1 MQHCVHAATIA
12 REQKYTIVMR
22 FLSLARLLR
31 LPNVFTAF
39 ADIGLGLCATAA
51 LSPGTV
57 DDTFWWKAALLLLS
71 SGCLYSAGMVW
82 NDYFDLTEDRRD
94 RPFRPLPSGR
104 ISIRAA
110 VLIGTAL
117 LCFGWSCAAF
127 TGPAG
132 ALIGLVLVI
141 AILLYDARIKRTC
154 AGPIGM
160 AFCRFLNVLLGL
172 SLADPAAIPLVTRVH
187 LASTVGVYIV
197 AVTWFARTEEKR
209 SDRKV
214 LVKAAMVMV
223 VAAILALAVATRVP
237 PGTSSPLFPYLLVVW
252 GFWVGTRVV
261 AAIQKPTAERVQAG
275 VKRAIFGLVV
285 LDSLLAS
292 VFIGT
297 WGLLLILLLPPALL
311 VGEWVYST

>member
-1 MQHCVHAATIA
+1 
-12 REQKYTIVMR
+12 MR
-22 FLSLARLLR
+22 LLPLARLLR

-51 LSPGTV
+51 LSPGSV
-57 DDTFWWKAALLLLS
+57 DSTFWWKAAFLLAS

-82 NDYFDLTEDRRD
+82 NDYFDLAEDRRD

-104 ISIRAA
+104 ISTRTA

-117 LCFGWSCAAF
+117 LCLGWSCAAF
-127 TGPAG
+127 TGRAG
-132 ALIGLVLVI
+132 ALIALVLVI
-141 AILLYDARIKRTC
+141 AILLYDARIKRTR

-172 SLADPAAIPLVTRVH
+172 SLADPSAIPLVTRVH
-187 LASTVGVYIV
+187 LAGTIGVYIIG
-197 AVTWFARTEEKR
+197 VTWFARTEERR
-209 SDRKV
+209 SDPRV
-214 LVKAAMVMV
+214 LIQ
-223 VAAILALAVATRVP
+223 AAIVMAAAALLALAVATRAP
-237 PGTSSPLFPYLLVVW
+237 PGTSSPLFPYLLVAW
-252 GFWVGTRVV
+252 GFWVGSRVV

-285 LDSLLAS
+285 LDALLAS

-297 WGLLLILLLPPALL
+297 WGLLLTLLLPPALL
-311 VGEWVYST
+311 LGKWVYST